1 MEEEK
6 KILHETFSVQP
17 LEYFKQELYD
27 TLCWLMCYDSM
38 WRVTFLP
45 VAEQSQKEVTPFF

>member
-17 LEYFKQELYD
+17 LEYLEQELYNI
-27 TLCWLMCYDSM
+27 LCWLMRYDST

-45 VAEQSQKEVTPFF
+45 VAEQSQKEVMPFF